1 MSDFYPNFLV
11 VLLRMPLAYL
21 PVFGLITQ
29 FGHPSVGERVIGP
42 IVD

>member
-21 PVFGLITQ
+21 PVFDSLTQ
-29 FGHPSVGERVIGP
+29 FGHPSVDERVIGRT
-42 IVD
+42 VD